1 MEVGYDTPYDAEP
14 EIEGRYHDLCRGL
27 QTVHAVLPHILYN
40 ILKGIAS
47 RIAVGYVVWLPLSH
61 DSIHVGCAAA
71 VYAPPECGQRFERT
85 HRCGAY
91 GRDVVAAVKQ
101 VLQRVETRL
110 EVFGVHRM
118 LRRVVALDRK
128 ECPRTDVERHGL
140 EFESFAAH
148 ALDELLGKVES
159 CRGCGDRTLE
169 FGIYG
174 LVTRQ
179 VDLLALAVEVGRD
192 GYASEVFEQLAEG
205 HVGIPREAYDMLAR
219 APLGDT
225 GRETACA
232 PLIFEWY
239 LHIAIL
245 PLLQIAYDAAPAA
258 GAARGKGPLVVG
270 RIVRLE
276 AEDLDARTRCLVHDD
291 ACAYDLRVVEYDERR
306 CRQLL
311 VDMAETALA
320 DGAVAVDEQFRVAA
334 VRKRELGYAL
344 LRQRIIEIVYVDV
357 TFHCGCFGGKVTKSR
372 LNPQYLDILGRAANK
387 TAGKNLLFSPA
398 AFYDLL

>member
-1 MEVGYDTPYDAEP
+1 M
-14 EIEGRYHDLCRGL
+14 
-27 QTVHAVLPHILYN
+27 
-40 ILKGIAS
+40 
-47 RIAVGYVVWLPLSH
+47 
-61 DSIHVGCAAA
+61 
-71 VYAPPECGQRFERT
+71 
-85 HRCGAY
+85 
-91 GRDVVAAVKQ
+91 
-101 VLQRVETRL
+101 QRVETYL

-128 ECPRTDVERHGL
+128 ECPRADVERHGL
-140 EFESFAAH
+140 EFEPLAAH
-148 ALDELLGKVES
+148 ALDELLGKVEP
-159 CRGCGDRTLE
+159 CRGGGDRTLE

-179 VDLLALAVEVGRD
+179 VDLLAIAVEVGRD
-192 GYASEVFEQLAEG
+192 RYAAEVFEQLAEG

-232 PLIFEWY
+232 PLILEWY

-245 PLLQIAYDAAPAA
+245 PLLQIAYDATPAA

-270 RIVRLE
+270 RIVRLK
-276 AEDLDARTRCLVHDD
+276 AEDLDTCPRGLVHDD
-291 ACAYDLRVVEYDERR
+291 AGAYDLRVVEYDECGRG
-306 CRQLL
+306 QLL
-311 VDMAETALA
+311 VDVAETALA
-320 DGAVAVDEQFRVAA
+320 DGTVAVDKQFRVAA
-334 VRKRELGYAL
+334 VRKRKFGYAL

-387 TAGKNLLFSPA
+387 TAGENLLSSPA
-398 AFYDLL
+398 VFYVFL